1 MAIIAPDFFKYIDDF
16 ISYRKNIYEIS
27 PQTIKSNRVDLKL
40 FQNFIK
46 SRKQKTICGPAVI
59 DFQYY
64 LKYQRQNCGA
74 SINRKIFTLRSYANY
89 LKVFDI
95 CGADALPFYDVLK
108 IRSGY
113 RKQPH
118 ALTPQQISVLLKQI
132 DTHTILGIRDYAVY
146 ALMYQLGLRVG
157 EVHGI
162 NLQNIDFKKNKVFLA
177 TYLPEV
183 LNLISIL
190 L

>member
-1 MAIIAPDFFKYIDDF
+1 MAIIAQDFFKYIDDF

-95 CGADALPFYDVLK
+95 CGADELPFYDVLK

-113 RKQPH
+113 RQQPH
-118 ALTPQQISVLLKQI
+118 A
-132 DTHTILGIRDYAVY
+132 
-146 ALMYQLGLRVG
+146 
-157 EVHGI
+157 
-162 NLQNIDFKKNKVFLA
+162 
-177 TYLPEV
+177 
-183 LNLISIL
+183 
-190 L
+190 